1 MKLWYPSCL
10 RLIDVLRDYGRTD
23 WQLAGMVCMT
33 LWNYSE
39 NITNSN
45 EMFGEEETNSL
56 TELLVDY
63 LGEC

>member
-1 MKLWYPSCL
+1 M
-10 RLIDVLRDYGRTD
+10 RDFGRTD

-39 NITNSN
+39 KMYSSVET
-45 EMFGEEETNSL
+45 FGEEETEAL
-56 TELLVDY
+56 IDLLVDL